1 MKGKI
6 LALFVLLFC
15 ALGNVKA
22 QEKVEPFYGGE
33 IVSKYVWRGQDF
45 GGVAVQPYAGLSYK
59 GFSFTVWSS
68 LGFTNED
75 VAEVDLIVEY
85 TTGGFTASITDCWSS
100 YYGSGDKYFAYGA
113 NSTCHTFEALVGYD
127 FGPVNVAWS
136 TNFAGYDGVT
146 PKGKRAYASYCYVA
160 APFSLL
166 TIDWEGGVGFTPWA
180 SDYYAGY
187 ASTAG
192 CDSDDCYAGT
202 TGFAV
207 CEIALQAVREFK
219 ISDSFS
225 FSLMAKGC
233 YNPAINKFYFVA
245 GISL

>member
-6 LALFVLLFC
+6 IALFVLLFS
-15 ALGNVKA
+15 LVGNAGA
-22 QEKVEPFYGGE
+22 QEKVEPLYGGE

-68 LGFTNED
+68 LGFTNDD
-75 VAEVDLIVEY
+75 VAEVDLILEY
-85 TTGGFTASITDCWSS
+85 TNGGFIASITDCWSS

-113 NSTCHTFEALVGYD
+113 NSTCHVFEALVGYD

-136 TNFAGYDGVT
+136 TNFAGADGVT
-146 PKGKRAYASYCYVA
+146 PKGNRAYASYCYVA
-160 APFSLL
+160 VPFSLL

-180 SDYYAGY
+180 SDYYAG
-187 ASTAG
+187 A
-192 CDSDDCYAGT
+192 

-207 CEIALQAVREFK
+207 CEISLSGAREFR

-225 FSLMAKGC
+225 FSILAKGV
-233 YNPAINKFYFVA
+233 YNPAINKFYFSA

>member
-6 LALFVLLFC
+6 IALFVLLFS
-15 ALGNVKA
+15 LVGNAGA
-22 QEKVEPFYGGE
+22 QEKVEPLYGGE
-33 IVSKYVWRGQDF
+33 IVSKYVWRGQDY

-68 LGFTNED
+68 LGFTNDD
-75 VAEVDLIVEY
+75 VAEVDLILEY
-85 TTGGFTASITDCWSS
+85 TNGGFIASITDCWSS

-113 NSTCHTFEALVGYD
+113 NSTCHVFEALVGYD

-136 TNFAGYDGVT
+136 TNFAGADGVT
-146 PKGKRAYASYCYVA
+146 PKGNRAYASYCSVA

-180 SDYYAGY
+180 SDYYAG
-187 ASTAG
+187 A
-192 CDSDDCYAGT
+192 

-207 CEIALQAVREFK
+207 CEISLSGAREFR

-225 FSLMAKGC
+225 FSILAKGV
-233 YNPAINKFYFVA
+233 YNPAINKFYFSA